1 MTQHIG
7 SVHYNHDPRSITF
20 FSDDDLLLKVA
31 AASPPQAI
39 ATALV
44 KGMQE
49 GKAPVM
55 RAIGHGA
62 VGQAVKA
69 QILARGLAAP
79 LGVDLL
85 YLPAF
90 DNVVNE
96 RGEELSTI
104 VWRTFWR

>member
-1 MTQHIG
+1 M
-7 SVHYNHDPRSITF
+7 TF
-20 FSDDDLLLKVA
+20 FNEEESLLKVA

-44 KGMQE
+44 RSIQE
-49 GKAPVM
+49 GKQPVM

-79 LGVDLL
+79 IGLDLL
-85 YLPAF
+85 FMPAF
-90 DNVVNE
+90 DSVTNE
-96 RGEELSTI
+96 QGEELSAI
-104 VWRTFWR
+104 IWRTFWR